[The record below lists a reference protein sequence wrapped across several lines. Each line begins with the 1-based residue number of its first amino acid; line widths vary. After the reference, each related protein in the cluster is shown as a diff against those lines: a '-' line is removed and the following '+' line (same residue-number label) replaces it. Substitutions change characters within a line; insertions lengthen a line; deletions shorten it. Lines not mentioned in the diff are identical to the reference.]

1 MLPSVGQGTMVASSG
16 TSIKT
21 SNNAFIVL
29 NKLNVANNGTI
40 TQAPG
45 DGTIKITGSV
55 NTSTSGTGTTI
66 LDRVEIA
73 TDNGYSHTLAT
84 SVGIKN
90 VLTLTSGQ
98 LLSNGFLTLRSDANT
113 TARLA
118 PVLSSIVPAISGNVT
133 VERYIPGRRKYRLIT
148 SSVTSSSNATL
159 VAGQEAQ
166 SIWGNWQNSGNNTAQ
181 NVGTII
187 TGGTSADGF
196 DTQTNNA
203 SLFTYNDST
212 KKYVAFSSA
221 NGKSTKYT
229 PLKASAAYY
238 MFVYGDRINS
248 VTTSQPNNTVMK
260 ASGTLLM
267 GDQVYNASSAVP
279 LSNVS
284 GRFSLIGNP
293 YASPINWATMQR
305 TNVSD
310 TYWGWDP
317 NLSNSGGYVTV
328 HTSGTVTIIS
338 PVSGT
343 TGIDQYIQPGQAF
356 FVKTTAASPV
366 LTIREQ
372 DKVSTINNLAFTPLT
387 ATSVPELAINLI
399 FNNGATRVL
408 ADGVVYAF
416 DSSYAIGV
424 GEEDAIKMMPS
435 NESISISNSTN
446 LLSIDARPMPHTNDT
461 LYLSLAKLTKP
472 QYTLEIFSQQMSN
485 VILHPFLFDKYLNTL
500 QALNLGDTNRII
512 FNVLLSDSVSFS
524 PNRFKII
531 FRSLSVLPVTFE
543 SIQANEINKQIKVQW
558 AVTQVQTI
566 VKYEVE
572 RSSDGIQFTK
582 VGEVASRP
590 NNVNAG
596 RYEWL
601 DVQPATGTNFYR
613 IRSVESNGE
622 YHYSAVVVVKMNV
635 LNGQINIYPNPVSDN
650 KFNVQILNLEKGI
663 YSIRLLNAQ
672 GQKVHEE
679 IFNHQG
685 GALNKRIGITT
696 RLLAGGYYLQI
707 SNRETKYETAV
718 MVTIL

>member
-212 KKYVAFSSA
+212 KKYVAFSSP
-221 NGKSTKYT
+221 NGKNTKYT
-229 PLKASAAYY
+229 PLKASEAYY

-267 GDQVYNASSAVP
+267 GDQVYNTSSAVP
-279 LSNVS
+279 LSNVP
-284 GRFSLIGNP
+284 GRFSLVGNP
-293 YASPINWATMQR
+293 YASPINWGSVQR
-305 TNVSD
+305 INVSD

-328 HTSGTVTIIS
+328 HTSGTVMIIS
-338 PVSGT
+338 PISGT
-343 TGIDQYIQPGQAF
+343 PGINQYIQPGQAF
-356 FVKTTAASPV
+356 FVKTMAASPV

-372 DKVSTINNLAFTPLT
+372 DKISTINNLAFNPLT
-387 ATSVPELAINLI
+387 VSSVPELAINLLY
-399 FNNGATRVL
+399 NNGPSSVL

-416 DSSYAIGV
+416 DSSYPIGV
-424 GEEDAIKMMPS
+424 GEDDAIKMLPA
-435 NESISISNSTN
+435 NESISILNSTN
-446 LLSIDARPMPHTNDT
+446 LLSIDARPMPQTNDT

-472 QYTLEIFSQQMSN
+472 QYTLEIFGQEMN
-485 VILHPFLFDKYLNTL
+485 NATLHPFLYDKYLNTL
-500 QALNLGDTNRII
+500 QTLTLGDTNRII
-512 FNVLLSDSVSFS
+512 FNVMLSDSASFN
-524 PNRFKII
+524 PNRFKIV
-531 FRSLSVLPVTFE
+531 FRSLSVLPITFE
-543 SIQANEINKQIKVQW
+543 SIKAIEINKLVKVQW
-558 AVTQVQTI
+558 EIAQVQTI
-566 VKYEVE
+566 VKYDIE
-572 RSSDGIQFTK
+572 RSSDGIHFNK
-582 VGEVASRP
+582 VGEIASRP
-590 NNVNAG
+590 SNVTAE

-601 DVQPATGTNFYR
+601 DVQPLDGNNYYR

-622 YHYSAVVVVKMNV
+622 YHYSSVVVIKMNL
-635 LNGQINIYPNPVSDN
+635 LNIQVSIYPNPVTNDN
-650 KFNVQILNLEKGI
+650 INVHIGSMVKGI
-663 YSIRLLNAQ
+663 YSFRLLNAQ
-672 GQKVHEE
+672 GQQVYTESLNHE
-679 IFNHQG
+679 G
-685 GALNKRIGITT
+685 GGLNKTIRITS
-696 RLLAGGYYLQI
+696 RLPAGVYYLQI
-707 SNRETKYETAV
+707 SNKESKNETVER
-718 MVTIL
+718 VTIL